1 MFPNL
6 KAEMARKGITYKMI
20 ADLLGKSESW
30 VDNTLRGKSNLPLVD
45 GVKIKNNF
53 FQEIDIEVLFSDSAI
68 VPNYDKV
75 V

>member
-6 KAEMARKGITYKMI
+6 RAEMARKGITQKMI
-20 ADLLGKSESW
+20 AEFLGKTESW
-30 VDNTLRGKSNLPLVD
+30 VDNTLRGKTNLPLVD

-53 FQEIDIEVLFSDSAI
+53 FPEIDIEVLFSDSAI